1 MLSQISSERK
11 LIFKLSQKR
20 IQLSHCE
27 ALLEIFFLEEKL
39 YACVWST
46 RCLEVKTKKKRNR
59 LMLWVKS
66 MKKREEDRGRF
77 QNGFSLLSLTCMSGT
92 RDISLLEA
100 MKNEK
105 HY

>member
-1 MLSQISSERK
+1 MHACGLPDASK
-11 LIFKLSQKR
+11 LKL
-20 IQLSHCE
+20 
-27 ALLEIFFLEEKL
+27 
-39 YACVWST
+39 
-46 RCLEVKTKKKRNR
+46 KKRNR

-100 MKNEK
+100 IKNEK